1 MPVEA
6 PEHSVEQRL
15 LDAAIQLFTERGYT
29 ATSVRE
35 IVERAGVSK
44 PALYYR
50 FASKESLYLAILN
63 DLARYADEVIAKT
76 RPGAGPVRERLEKFL
91 VGMFEAFEEKKA
103 SVRLINAVFWGP
115 AQGAPPFDFQT
126 FHNKLLVVLREIVG
140 EGIATGELRA
150 ADPADMTLALMGVL
164 SFTMDL
170 TLARPE
176 LGVGKDGLRRALDL
190 LFQGLAAPR
199 PAFQETTR

>member
-1 MPVEA
+1 MPRETTVG
-6 PEHSVEQRL
+6 SVEQRL

-63 DLARYADEVIAKT
+63 DLSRYADEVIART
-76 RPGAGPVRERLEKFL
+76 RPDAGPVRERLERFL

-126 FHNKLLVVLREIVG
+126 FHNKLLVVLGEIVR
-140 EGIATGELRA
+140 EGIAAGELRA
-150 ADPADMTLALMGVL
+150 GDPADMTLALMGVL

-176 LGVGKDGLRRALDL
+176 LGAGKDGLRRSIDL
-190 LFQGLAAPR
+190 LFDGLAASS
-199 PAFQETTR
+199 PASKETSR

>member
-1 MPVEA
+1 MPSEA
-6 PEHSVEQRL
+6 TEHSVEQRL
-15 LDAAIQLFTERGYT
+15 LSAAIQLFTERGYT

-76 RPGAGPVRERLEKFL
+76 RPGAGPVRERLERFL
-91 VGMFEAFEEKKA
+91 VGMFEAFEERKA

-126 FHNKLLVVLREIVG
+126 FHNKLLVVLREIVR
-140 EGIATGELRA
+140 EGIAAGELRA
-150 ADPADMTLALMGVL
+150 ADPADMTFALMGVL

-170 TLARPE
+170 ALARPE

-190 LFQGLAAPR
+190 LFEGLAAPG
-199 PAFQETTR
+199 PAFKETLR

>member
-6 PEHSVEQRL
+6 TENSVEQRL
-15 LDAAIQLFTERGYT
+15 LAAAIQLFTERGYT

-35 IVERAGVSK
+35 IVERAGVTK
-44 PALYYR
+44 PALYYH
-50 FASKESLYLAILN
+50 FASKESLYLAILD
-63 DLARYADEVIAKT
+63 DLARYADEVIAES
-76 RPGAGPVRERLEKFL
+76 RPPGGPVRERLEKFL
-91 VGMFEAFEEKKA
+91 VAMFEAFEEKKA

-115 AQGAPPFDFQT
+115 AQGAPPFDFRT
-126 FHNKLLVVLREIVG
+126 FHDKLLVVMQEIVR
-140 EGIATGELRA
+140 EGIAAGELRA

>member
-1 MPVEA
+1 MPAEA
-6 PEHSVEQRL
+6 TEKAVEQRL

-35 IVERAGVSK
+35 IVERAGVTK
-44 PALYYR
+44 PALYYH
-50 FASKESLYLAILN
+50 FASKEDLYLAILN
-63 DLARYADEVIAKT
+63 DLARHTDEVIA
-76 RPGAGPVRERLEKFL
+76 RSRVPSGPVRERLERFL

-103 SVRLINAVFWGP
+103 GVRLINAVFWGP
-115 AQGAPPFDFQT
+115 AQGAPPFNFQT
-126 FHNKLLVVLREIVG
+126 FHDKLLVVMREIVG
-140 EGIATGELRA
+140 EGIAAGELRA

-190 LFQGLAAPR
+190 LFAGLAAPG
-199 PAFQETTR
+199 PAFKETPR

>member
-190 LFQGLAAPR
+190 LFQGLASRSAS
-199 PAFQETTR
+199 AC

>member
-1 MPVEA
+1 MPVGVA
-6 PEHSVEQRL
+6 EHSVEQRL
-15 LDAAIQLFTERGYT
+15 LGAAIQLFTERGYT

-35 IVERAGVSK
+35 IVERAGVTK

-63 DLARYADEVIAKT
+63 DLARYADEVIARS
-76 RPGAGPVRERLEKFL
+76 RPARGPVRERLEKFL

-115 AQGAPPFDFQT
+115 AQGAPPFDFRT
-126 FHNKLLVVLREIVG
+126 FHDKLLVVMREIVA

-190 LFQGLAAPR
+190 LFAGLAAPR
-199 PAFQETTR
+199 PALQETSR